1 MPDPFNLRKNVF
13 IGQQREIVRKIP
25 MSFLIAEASCE
36 WESPRDENLSHDS
49 GAAFFICY
57 MEKKRKKKEKNKEKN
72 KE

>member
-1 MPDPFNLRKNVF
+1 
-13 IGQQREIVRKIP
+13 

-57 MEKKRKKKEKNKEKN
+57 KEKKKEKNKEKN